1 VPISFLAAEQERRHG
16 RYAGEPSADQLA
28 RCFHLD
34 DADRALIATR
44 RWDHMRLG
52 FAVQLGTV
60 RFLGAFLDDP
70 ADVPA
75 GVAADLARQLGIDD
89 PGCLARYRESR
100 IRFQHAAE
108 IRAQYGYR
116 EFADPAAGFRLVRWL
131 YALCWTG
138 SDRPGA
144 LFDRAVAWLLA
155 HKVLLPGAT
164 VLERLVARV
173 RARAA
178 QRLWRAIARGVAA
191 TQRAKLDALLLP
203 GEGGRQS
210 AFDRLRD
217 GPVLQSPAELGRAV
231 KRLEEVRALA
241 EGLPPADRVPPGR
254 VAALARHAGAARAQA
269 VARMPE
275 ERRAATLL
283 AYVRT
288 LEATAQDDVLDLFD
302 AVVTRLSADA
312 EAAGERARLR
322 TLRDL
327 DAAALRLGRACAVLL
342 DEDTPDTAVR
352 AAAFEAVTPDALRA
366 AMARVVELARPE
378 EGSPYVAELREQA
391 RRLQFLPALLR
402 AVRFAA
408 APAAR
413 PVLDAVEHLR
423 ALAEGRPAGKPP
435 LAWVPKGWRD
445 EVVRADGGVDMAAYR
460 VCLLPRVRAALRR
473 RDLHTEPSLRYAD
486 PRKGLLEGAAWE
498 AARPAVCRSL
508 GVSSSA
514 AEELGRLGA
523 RLDAAWREAA
533 GLLPSSTA
541 MRLRAGKDPGLVL
554 AALDRLDEPPS
565 LVALRAAAQAR
576 MPRVDLP
583 EIVLEIHARTGFLD
597 AFTHASE
604 AGSRAAGLATSL
616 SAVLL
621 AEACNTG
628 FEPLAR
634 ADVPALRRSRLG
646 WAKQNYM
653 RGDTITAGNARLV
666 AAQAA
671 IPLARAWGGGE
682 VASADGLRFVVPV
695 RTVHAGPNP
704 RYFGQ
709 GRGVT
714 WYNLA
719 SDQYT
724 GLGGVAVPGTLRD
737 SLVLLAVVLE
747 QETALQPT
755 EVMTDTGAYAD
766 SMFGIFHLLGYR
778 FSPRIADA
786 GGARFWRMDRGADY
800 GPLNGLAAHRIN
812 LRLIEQH
819 WDDLLRLAGSL
830 KLGVVQATGLV
841 RTLQVKDRPTPLAR
855 ALAEL
860 GRVLKTL
867 HLLEYACDE
876 AFRRRILGQLN
887 RHERRHRLARV
898 VFHGKQG
905 ELRQRYREGQE
916 DQLGALGLV
925 VNVVVLWNTI
935 YLDAAL
941 DQLRAE
947 GHGVRDEDVAR
958 LSPLGFE
965 HVNMLGRYAF
975 TLPDVVARGG
985 LRPLRDPTLH
995 DDEG

>member
-1 VPISFLAAEQERRHG
+1 MPISFLTAEQERRHG
-16 RYAGEPSADQLA
+16 RYVGEPSADQLA

-60 RFLGAFLDDP
+60 RFLGTFLDDP
-70 ADVPA
+70 TDVPA
-75 GVAADLARQLGIDD
+75 GVVADLARQLGITGSGD
-89 PGCLARYRESR
+89 LTRYRQGR
-100 IRFQHAAE
+100 IRWQHAAE
-108 IRAQYGYR
+108 IRVHYGYR
-116 EFADPAAGFRLVRWL
+116 ALSDPTAGFRLVRWL

-144 LFDRAVAWLLA
+144 LFDRATAWLIA

-164 VLERLVARV
+164 VLERLIARV

-178 QRLWRAIARGVAA
+178 QRLWRILARDLDAG
-191 TQRAKLDALLLP
+191 QRARLESLLP
-203 GEGGRQS
+203 SGEDGRRS

-231 KRLEEVRALA
+231 KRLDEVRVLA
-241 EGLPPADRVPPGR
+241 DGLPPTDRVPPGR
-254 VAALARHAGAARAQA
+254 VAALARQAGAARAQA

-327 DAAALRLGRACAVLL
+327 DAAALRLEQACAVLL
-342 DEDTPDTAVR
+342 DENTPDAAVR
-352 AAAFEAVTPDALRA
+352 AAAFEVVTPDALRA
-366 AMARVVELARPE
+366 AMARVTELARPDV
-378 EGSPYVAELREQA
+378 GSPYAAELRERA

-402 AVRFAA
+402 SVHFGAV
-408 APAAR
+408 PAAR
-413 PVLDAVEHLR
+413 PMLEAVEHLR
-423 ALAEGRPAGKPP
+423 ALAESRSAGKPP
-435 LAWVPKGWRD
+435 LAWVPKGWRN
-445 EVVRADGGVDMAAYR
+445 EVMRAEGDVDMTAYR
-460 VCLLPRVRAALRR
+460 ICLLLRMRAALRR
-473 RDLHTEPSLRYAD
+473 RDLHAEPSLRYAD

-508 GVSSSA
+508 GFSVSA
-514 AEELGRLGA
+514 TEELDRLGA
-523 RLDAAWREAA
+523 RLDAAWRAA
-533 GLLPSSTA
+533 AEMLPASTA
-541 MRLRAGKDPGLVL
+541 MRLRGGEDPGLVL
-554 AALDRLDEPPS
+554 AALDKLDEPPS
-565 LVALRAAAQAR
+565 LVALRAAVAAR

-583 EIVLEIHARTGFLD
+583 EILLEIHARTGFLD
-597 AFTHASE
+597 VFTHASE
-604 AGSRAAGLATSL
+604 AGPRVAGLATSL

-628 FEPLAR
+628 FEPLVR
-634 ADVPALRRSRLG
+634 GDVPALRRARLS
-646 WAKQNYM
+646 WVRHNYL
-653 RGDTITAGNARLV
+653 RADTLTDANARLV
-666 AAQAA
+666 ATQAA
-671 IPLARAWGGGE
+671 VPLARTWGGGD

-724 GLGGVAVPGTLRD
+724 GLNGVVVPGTLRD

-747 QETALQPT
+747 QDTALQPT
-755 EVMTDTGAYAD
+755 EIMTDTGAYAD
-766 SMFGIFHLLGYR
+766 GMFGIFHLLGYR

-786 GGARFWRMDRGADY
+786 GGARFWRVDRQADY
-800 GPLNGLAAHRIN
+800 GPLDAVAAHRIN

-830 KLGVVQATGLV
+830 KLGVVQAAGLV

-860 GRVLKTL
+860 GRIVKTL
-867 HLLEYACDE
+867 HLLDFACDE
-876 AFRRRILGQLN
+876 GFRRRILGQLN
-887 RHERRHRLARV
+887 RHERRHRLART
-898 VFHGKQG
+898 VFHGRQG
-905 ELRQRYREGQE
+905 ELRQRYHEGQE

-935 YLDAAL
+935 YMDAAL
-941 DQLRAE
+941 AQLRAE
-947 GHGVRDEDVAR
+947 GVAVHDADVAR
-958 LSPLGFE
+958 LSPLGFA
-965 HVNMLGRYAF
+965 HINMLGRYAF
-975 TLPDVVARGG
+975 TLPDIVVRGE
-985 LRPLRDPTLH
+985 LRPLRDPALH
-995 DDEG
+995 DDS

>member
-1 VPISFLAAEQERRHG
+1 MPTSFLAAEQERRHG

-108 IRAQYGYR
+108 IGAQYGYR

-327 DAAALRLGRACAVLL
+327 DAVALCLGQACAVLL

-460 VCLLPRVRAALRR
+460 VCLLLRVRAALRR

-486 PRKGLLEGAAWE
+486 PRKGLLEGRRGKRPARRYAAPSACPPPRPKSW
-498 AARPAVCRSL
+498 AGSGRGSTPPGGRRPGCCLRAPRCGCGPARTPASCWPRSTGWTSRRAWWRCGPRHRPGCRGWTCRRSCWRSTPAPASSTPSPTRARPARAPR
-508 GVSSSA
+508 GWRRASA
-514 AEELGRLGA
+514 RCCWPRPATPASNRWRAPTSRRCAGR
-523 RLDAAWREAA
+523 
-533 GLLPSSTA
+533 
-541 MRLRAGKDPGLVL
+541 
-554 AALDRLDEPPS
+554 
-565 LVALRAAAQAR
+565 
-576 MPRVDLP
+576 
-583 EIVLEIHARTGFLD
+583 
-597 AFTHASE
+597 
-604 AGSRAAGLATSL
+604 
-616 SAVLL
+616 
-621 AEACNTG
+621 
-628 FEPLAR
+628 
-634 ADVPALRRSRLG
+634 G
-646 WAKQNYM
+646 WA
-653 RGDTITAGNARLV
+653 G
-666 AAQAA
+666 
-671 IPLARAWGGGE
+671 P
-682 VASADGLRFVVPV
+682 S
-695 RTVHAGPNP
+695 RT
-704 RYFGQ
+704 
-709 GRGVT
+709 T
-714 WYNLA
+714 
-719 SDQYT
+719 
-724 GLGGVAVPGTLRD
+724 
-737 SLVLLAVVLE
+737 
-747 QETALQPT
+747 
-755 EVMTDTGAYAD
+755 
-766 SMFGIFHLLGYR
+766 
-778 FSPRIADA
+778 
-786 GGARFWRMDRGADY
+786 
-800 GPLNGLAAHRIN
+800 
-812 LRLIEQH
+812 
-819 WDDLLRLAGSL
+819 
-830 KLGVVQATGLV
+830 
-841 RTLQVKDRPTPLAR
+841 
-855 ALAEL
+855 
-860 GRVLKTL
+860 
-867 HLLEYACDE
+867 
-876 AFRRRILGQLN
+876 
-887 RHERRHRLARV
+887 
-898 VFHGKQG
+898 
-905 ELRQRYREGQE
+905 
-916 DQLGALGLV
+916 
-925 VNVVVLWNTI
+925 
-935 YLDAAL
+935 
-941 DQLRAE
+941 
-947 GHGVRDEDVAR
+947 
-958 LSPLGFE
+958 
-965 HVNMLGRYAF
+965 
-975 TLPDVVARGG
+975 
-985 LRPLRDPTLH
+985 
-995 DDEG
+995 